1 MKRSVAGIAVLGVT
15 TALLS
20 GCASSPSGT
29 AANTSSQQHVTL
41 NFWHGY
47 TADDGKKLNQIID
60 DFNKSQKQITV
71 KYSVKTWQV
80 IEDSLLPA
88 LSAHQAPQLVALP
101 AEQLPVYAGKGAFA
115 DLSTYYSSSATA
127 KTLKPAAVTMEV
139 VNGKKYGVPTGFVP
153 LSVVYNKKLFK
164 AAGITSFP
172 TTWDAWL
179 ADARKLTI
187 DKSGSGTP
195 TQYGLALPDHAT
207 VGNGV
212 WPSLFME
219 NGGGIANG
227 TTSTLDSSQNAA
239 ALAYWSNAVRQYH
252 ISPTGLD
259 GIKSDGLFG
268 SGKAAMEV
276 GGPWMVAVAAGS
288 KIDAGL
294 AAIPAGPKG
303 SAASAIGVSM
313 GVTSQATPAEKQ
325 AAEKFFDYF
334 YSKDVAAQWSLGS
347 GWPPLTTTVDPSSV
361 SSNPTVASLT
371 AIANSTSLQPLLP
384 GVVKSADVLTA
395 LDSATQHAFAGQS
408 AGTALKAAQPA
419 AQSAL
424 SGQ

>member
-1 MKRSVAGIAVLGVT
+1 MKRSVAGIAVLGAAA
-15 TALLS
+15 ALLS
-20 GCASSPSGT
+20 GCSTSPG
-29 AANTSSQQHVTL
+29 AATTGSQHVTL
-41 NFWHGY
+41 TFWHGY

-60 DFNKSQKQITV
+60 DFNGSQKQITV

-101 AEQLPVYAGKGAFA
+101 AEELPVYAGKGALA
-115 DLSTYYSSSATA
+115 DLSSYYAGSSVA

-139 VNGKKYGVPTGFVP
+139 VDGKKYGVPTGFVP
-153 LSVVYNKKLFK
+153 LSVVYNKKLFT

-172 TTWDAWL
+172 TTWDEWL
-179 ADARKLTI
+179 ADAKKLTI
-187 DKSGSGTP
+187 DKNGDGTP
-195 TQYGLALPDHAT
+195 EQYGLALPDHAT

-212 WPSLFME
+212 WASLFDE

-227 TTSTLDSSQNAA
+227 TTATLNSPQNAA
-239 ALAYWSNAVRQYH
+239 ALTFWANAVRKDH

-259 GIKSDGLFG
+259 GIKSDGLF
-268 SGKAAMEV
+268 SAGKAAMEV

-303 SAASAIGVSM
+303 QAASAIGVSM
-313 GVTSQATPAEKQ
+313 GVTSQATPAEKA

-334 YSKDVAAQWSLGS
+334 YSTSVDAQWSLGS
-347 GWPPLTTTVDPSSV
+347 GWPPLTTTVPASAV
-361 SSNPTVASLT
+361 SSNPTVGALTSIASS
-371 AIANSTSLQPLLP
+371 ASVRPLLP

-395 LDSATQHAFAGQS
+395 VDQATQHALAGQN
-408 AGTALKAAQPA
+408 AMTALTAAQPS

-424 SGQ
+424 SGK

>member
-1 MKRSVAGIAVLGVT
+1 MKRSVAGIAVLGAT
-15 TALLS
+15 AALLS
-20 GCASSPSGT
+20 GCASSPSN
-29 AANTSSQQHVTL
+29 AANTTAASQHVTL

-47 TADDGKKLNQIID
+47 TADDGKVLNQLID
-60 DFNKSQKQITV
+60 DFNKSQTQITV

-115 DLSTYYSSSATA
+115 DLSDYYSSSATA

-139 VNGKKYGVPTGFVP
+139 VDGKQYGVPTGFVP

-164 AAGITSFP
+164 AAGITTFP
-172 TTWDAWL
+172 ATWDQWL
-179 ADARKLTI
+179 ADAKKLTI
-187 DKSGSGTP
+187 DKNGDGTP
-195 TQYGLALPDHAT
+195 EQYGLALPDHAT

-212 WPSLFME
+212 WASLFME

-227 TTSTLDSSQNAA
+227 TTATLNSSQNAA
-239 ALAYWSNAVRQYH
+239 ALTYWANAVRKDH

-259 GIKSDGLFG
+259 GIKSDGLF
-268 SGKAAMEV
+268 SAGKAAMEV

-288 KIDAGL
+288 KIDAGIG
-294 AAIPAGPKG
+294 AIPAGPKG
-303 SAASAIGVSM
+303 QAASAIGVSM
-313 GVTSQATPAEKQ
+313 GVSSQATPAQKQ

-334 YSKDVAAQWSLGS
+334 YSKDTAAKWSLGS

-361 SSNPTVASLT
+361 SSNPTVAALT
-371 AIANSTSLQPLLP
+371 AIAGSARPLLP

-395 LDSATQHAFAGQS
+395 VDSATQHALAGES
-408 AGTALKAAQPA
+408 ASAALNAAQPSV
-419 AQSAL
+419 QSAL
-424 SGQ
+424 SGH